1 MRVPQAT
8 EAPEV
13 KKVTFL
19 DRLFGFLNKG
29 LKPEV
34 ENFISKGKDYLEELE
49 LEKKGKEIVEK
60 AKE

>member
-1 MRVPQAT
+1 VRVPQAT

-13 KKVTFL
+13 EKVTFL
-19 DRLFGFLNKG
+19 DRLFGFLNR
-29 LKPEV
+29 PEV